1 MRLRHS
7 IWIVFLV
14 SVLLAS
20 CSSPFVSVTENSD
33 TGALTVSVSDGQL
46 RPSTVFPSIDRESLV
61 YRFELRNDAAGQEL
75 VHVVG
80 ERAHEFTDLVPGAW
94 TVTVVAAFGP
104 AEEASWDT
112 PVLRGATPVQV
123 RAGEQL
129 QIVVVL
135 QVPESGRGG
144 LDFMISWPEEE
155 PVVAVEYRLD
165 TDGSSGDWERVPSTS
180 FLTADGSTSVAVSIR
195 DLVPGDYILTAR
207 LDAGESRDLRYR
219 AHVEE
224 VVHIVPGV
232 VTEAGFALSGNEFS
246 RVPIEPG
253 TWEFFEQQGKIII
266 NADGSIQ
273 FTDTGFR
280 YAVGENLVSVDPE
293 SYAISFEGSGEK
305 RLFGEMPD
313 VSSIRVEVRGA
324 FIDGTSGGWAI
335 LFHGTDPGGNRD
347 YEGWSLQVDRGPGD
361 RIVLRQWGRGREQPP
376 VLEVTQDAHGIDWTQ
391 TLDLNVDIDGFALR
405 AEVVQGSVSRVVV
418 DVADVRDLDNVNRG
432 QARDSGFIGLRSW
445 AGAPVA
451 IEEMRLILPE

>member
-20 CSSPFVSVTENSD
+20 CTSPFVSVTGSGD

-46 RPSTVFPSIDRESLV
+46 GASTVFPSIDRESLV
-61 YRFELRNDAAGQEL
+61 YRFELRNDAAGEEV
-75 VHVVG
+75 VHVAG
-80 ERAHEFTDLVPGAW
+80 EQESEFTDLVPGAW

-104 AEEASWDT
+104 AENASWDT

-155 PVVAVEYRLD
+155 SVVAVEYRLD
-165 TDGSSGDWERVPSTS
+165 TDGSSGDWERIPSTS
-180 FLTADGSTSVAVSIR
+180 FLTADGSTSVAVSMR

-224 VVHIVPGV
+224 VIHIVPGV
-232 VTEAGFALSGNEFS
+232 VTEAGFALSGDEFS

-253 TWEFFEQQGKIII
+253 TWEFFEQEGQIVI

-280 YAVGENLVSVDPE
+280 YAVNEDFIRVDPE
-293 SYAISFEGSGEK
+293 SYAISFEGNGEK
-305 RLFGEMPD
+305 RLFGDMPD

-324 FIDGTSGGWAI
+324 FIDGERGGWG
-335 LFHGTDPGGNRD
+335 LFFHGTDPEGNRD
-347 YEGWSLQVDRGPGD
+347 FNGWTLQVDPGLGNT
-361 RIVLRQWGRGREQPP
+361 IVLRQWTQGRERQPALR
-376 VLEVTQDAHGIDWTQ
+376 VEQDDHGIDWDQ
-391 TLDLNVDIDGFALR
+391 PLGLNVDIDGFALH
-405 AEVVQGSVSRVVV
+405 AEVVQDGATRVVV
-418 DVADVRDLDNVNRG
+418 DVADMRDLDNVIRG
-432 QARDSGFIGLRSW
+432 QARDSGFVGLRSW
-445 AGAPVA
+445 ASTPVT
-451 IEEMRLILPE
+451 IEEMRLILPD